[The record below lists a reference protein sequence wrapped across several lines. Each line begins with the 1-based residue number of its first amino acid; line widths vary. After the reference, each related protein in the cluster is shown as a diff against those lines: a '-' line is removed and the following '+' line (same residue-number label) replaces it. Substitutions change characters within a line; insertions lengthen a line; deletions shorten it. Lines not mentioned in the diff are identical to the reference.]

1 MESIFCINRY
11 ETSNHMVKNITIN
24 VYILILSSKCLSN
37 KMFLLNE
44 INIFVC
50 LVVVVTEL
58 HRSIKKF
65 YLWLRPETI

>member
-1 MESIFCINRY
+1 MEIIFCINRY
-11 ETSNHMVKNITIN
+11 ETSNHMVKNITVN
-24 VYILILSSKCLSN
+24 VYILNLSSKCLSN

-44 INIFVC
+44 INIFAC